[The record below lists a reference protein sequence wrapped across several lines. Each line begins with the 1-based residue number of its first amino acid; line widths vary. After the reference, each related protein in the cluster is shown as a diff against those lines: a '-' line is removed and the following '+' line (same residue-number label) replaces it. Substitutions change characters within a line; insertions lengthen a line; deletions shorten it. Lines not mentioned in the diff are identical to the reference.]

1 MLKTTIQANKLLIF
15 TLGTLAV
22 LRPLAKITHLIHLF
36 PTDKMGSLLLTLL
49 ISLLWFG
56 TVLVK
61 QNHYP
66 IIVLA
71 SAGLIYA
78 LWAFFLSGILSP
90 ILTGSLQGGPL
101 TNLLTLISVV
111 VTNLIWDA
119 LVGCLAVPFI
129 RKNHE
134 KKKLCLIGFHLTD
147 ITSFSILPMLS

>member
-49 ISLLWFG
+49 ISLIWFG

-61 QNHYP
+61 QNRHP

-71 SAGLIYA
+71 SAGLIYV
-78 LWAFFLSGILSP
+78 L
-90 ILTGSLQGGPL
+90 
-101 TNLLTLISVV
+101 
-111 VTNLIWDA
+111 
-119 LVGCLAVPFI
+119 
-129 RKNHE
+129 
-134 KKKLCLIGFHLTD
+134 
-147 ITSFSILPMLS
+147 